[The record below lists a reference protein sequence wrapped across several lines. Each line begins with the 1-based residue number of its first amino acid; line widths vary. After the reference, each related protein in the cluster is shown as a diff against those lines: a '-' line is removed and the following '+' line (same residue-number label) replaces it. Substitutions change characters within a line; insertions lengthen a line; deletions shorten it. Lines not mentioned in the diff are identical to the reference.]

1 MLMAR
6 YWGAMAN
13 LQVKN
18 VPEPLHRE
26 IRAHARRRG
35 RTLRDFVLDAVMREV
50 EREEFRA
57 RLAKRAPVSESSCT
71 TCAPS
76 DSDDRHRCTR
86 PVGRAPYPRCGGED
100 RGSGRTRPPASAPD
114 HLAFVRRLIYDRV
127 IMTEAAQ
134 RVRALVAQ
142 RGHVANRDVAAALA
156 VSPAT
161 SHRLLRALVLAEVLE
176 RQGKGSAARYR
187 FRHVRHRFRL
197 AGLEEDRVW
206 RRIAAEI
213 ARTCP
218 LAPHVEQSLQYAVSE
233 VVNNAIEHSRGR
245 VVEVAVAVAA
255 AGATTVTVRDDG
267 VGVFRRLC
275 EDFGFPSPQEAI
287 VQLEKGK
294 LTSDPSRHSGEGLFF
309 TSKAVTQF
317 RLESQ
322 GQAWIVDNVVGDTAL
337 GIGVAR
343 RGTQVVLTVIP
354 GRTPRLEEVFR
365 AFTDPEALRFTR
377 TRTTVKLSSLGA
389 SLISRSEARR
399 VVQRLAEFTH
409 ATLDFSGVDVVGQG
423 FCDEVFRVFAHQHP
437 EVTLEP
443 VGMNGAV
450 AFMVAR
456 ARASSSA

>member
-1 MLMAR
+1 
-6 YWGAMAN
+6 
-13 LQVKN
+13 
-18 VPEPLHRE
+18 
-26 IRAHARRRG
+26 
-35 RTLRDFVLDAVMREV
+35 
-50 EREEFRA
+50 
-57 RLAKRAPVSESSCT
+57 
-71 TCAPS
+71 
-76 DSDDRHRCTR
+76 
-86 PVGRAPYPRCGGED
+86 
-100 RGSGRTRPPASAPD
+100 
-114 HLAFVRRLIYDRV
+114 
-127 IMTEAAQ
+127 MTEAAQ
-134 RVRALVAQ
+134 RVRALVAK
-142 RGHVANRDVAAALA
+142 RGHVANREVAAALA

-176 RQGKGSAARYR
+176 RQGKGPAARYR
-187 FRHVRHRFRL
+187 FRRVRHRFRL

-206 RRIAAEI
+206 RRIAEDI

-218 LAPHVEQSLQYAVSE
+218 LAPHVGQSLQYAVSE
-233 VVNNAIEHSRGR
+233 VVNNAIDHSRGR
-245 VVEVAVAVAA
+245 AVEVAVAFAA

-275 EDFGFPSPQEAI
+275 EDFGFASPQEAI

-322 GQAWIVDNVVGDTAL
+322 GVAWIVDNIVGDTAL
-337 GIGVAR
+337 GIGVVR

-423 FCDEVFRVFAHQHP
+423 FCDEVFRVFARQHP
-437 EVTLEP
+437 AVTLEP
-443 VGMNGAV
+443 VGMNDAV